1 MQKDDKRLW
10 YLVSYAF
17 VLGRFLKKFGR
28 IPVIEGAPTVEWKAR
43 IALPVYRINC
53 LVSPFNVPCFGTKI
67 IQEHSQFSLN
77 RHLYDMDTPVKQ
89 TPRVGPCPSLLP
101 LFYFL

>member
-1 MQKDDKRLW
+1 MYVRMQKDDKRLW

-28 IPVIEGAPTVEWKAR
+28 ILVIEGVPTVEWKAR
-43 IALPVYRINC
+43 IALPFYKINW

-67 IQEHSQFSLN
+67 IPGIQSILS
-77 RHLYDMDTPVKQ
+77 
-89 TPRVGPCPSLLP
+89 
-101 LFYFL
+101 